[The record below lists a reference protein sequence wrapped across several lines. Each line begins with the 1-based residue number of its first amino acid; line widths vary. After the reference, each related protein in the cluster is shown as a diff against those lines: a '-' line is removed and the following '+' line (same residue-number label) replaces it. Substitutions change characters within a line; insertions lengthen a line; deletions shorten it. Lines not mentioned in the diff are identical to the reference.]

1 MSATDLLTLDTVA
14 ARLSVYDLRGSRA
27 TAWLDAGAS
36 LPQVGYLLGDDAASQ
51 QIGVEPRDELARVY
65 AGLASHAQ
73 TGTAPELRPR
83 RPGRPRRELG
93 PSRR

>member
-36 LPQVGYLLGDDAASQ
+36 LPQVGYLLGHAAATTAARYVRGTAESA
-51 QIGVEPRDELARVY
+51 ARVVR
-65 AGLASHAQ
+65 GETGVSGGDSGERGQ
-73 TGTAPELRPR
+73 TYSGAK
-83 RPGRPRRELG
+83 GG
-93 PSRR
+93 A